1 MNKRAL
7 TALASLGLLLGAAGA
22 GAVPAISDTDGWGGH
37 VNIGAGVASSE
48 TNMVASLS
56 SLDLGDDRISSLNES
71 PGSEDLVMPV
81 AQFEARYT
89 LAENGTQFYLGN
101 QSVDYVNFELSASLA
116 THLGIRQEIPEV
128 GLVQFSLHSTLIPLD
143 VWKDPYLVDAKR
155 SETERTATGVQVA
168 WDQIFDTGF
177 EFTWAWKDIELDDED
192 SGESL
197 PLSDADKRLL
207 RREGDFNRWDI
218 SYDWQINE
226 RHRLVPGIG
235 FVDRDL
241 DGDAMAEDGPVVS
254 LRHLWDLDRWR
265 LVTRLLYMDLESD
278 EVNPI
283 YGEERDM
290 ESLGASVTAF
300 YSKPFGWERWTAN
313 VTASYFDEDSNI
325 DFYDASFGVV
335 SFAMFYRFD

>member
-71 PGSEDLVMPV
+71 PGSEDLVM
-81 AQFEARYT
+81 
-89 LAENGTQFYLGN
+89 
-101 QSVDYVNFELSASLA
+101 ASLA